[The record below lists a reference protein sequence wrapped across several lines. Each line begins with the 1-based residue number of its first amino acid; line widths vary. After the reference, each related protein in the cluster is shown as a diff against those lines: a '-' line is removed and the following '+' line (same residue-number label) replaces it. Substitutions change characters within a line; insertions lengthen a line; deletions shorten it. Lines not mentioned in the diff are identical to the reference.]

1 MNMKTRGLGAL
12 LLVVVLVSPSATR
25 AGGWGVTTIENW
37 PQNVVAG
44 KPVTVTFV
52 VRQHGVHPIT
62 DIGPVFE
69 FRNLK
74 TSEVFQA
81 KAKVQPRLAR
91 FITTFTFPSAGEWRW
106 EVTSWPQQQMPN
118 VTVHAAAPTTRASAD
133 GKTLFVAK
141 GCQMCHAHTTVTRS
155 GEFRDAFGVEG
166 APSLS
171 PNKWEADYLR
181 VWLKDPK
188 AVKPL
193 ANMPNLGLRDKEI
206 DALVT
211 FLTAKP

>member
-1 MNMKTRGLGAL
+1 M
-12 LLVVVLVSPSATR
+12 SPSATH
-25 AGGWGVTTIENW
+25 AGGWGVTTIDHW

-52 VRQHGVHPIT
+52 VRQHGIHPIT
-62 DIGPVFE
+62 EIGPVFE
-69 FRNLK
+69 FRNLS
-74 TSEVFQA
+74 TGETFQA
-81 KAKVQPRLAR
+81 RSKVQPRLVR

-118 VTVHAAAPTTRASAD
+118 VTVHATAPTTPASTD

-141 GCQMCHAHTTVTRS
+141 GCSMCHAHSAAMNS
-155 GEFRDAFGVEG
+155 GELYGVDG

-171 PNKWEADYLR
+171 PNKWDAEYLR
-181 VWLKDPK
+181 VWLKAPK
-188 AVKPL
+188 TVKPL
-193 ANMPNLGLRDKEI
+193 TKMPNLGLRDKEI